1 MVRLT
6 PMTPPDLDL
15 SLPIGVDWR
24 PGSEVWSAAA
34 RPGHII
40 GSNQIRVSKETP

>member
-15 SLPIGVDWR
+15 SLPIAVDWR
-24 PGSEVWSAAA
+24 PGDEVW
-34 RPGHII
+34 
-40 GSNQIRVSKETP
+40 